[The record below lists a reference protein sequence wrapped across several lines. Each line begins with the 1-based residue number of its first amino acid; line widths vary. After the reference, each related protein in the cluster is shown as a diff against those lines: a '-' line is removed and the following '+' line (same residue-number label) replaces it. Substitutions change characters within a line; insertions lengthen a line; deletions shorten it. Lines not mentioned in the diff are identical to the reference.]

1 MELLDTLDTQI
12 SHVHRS
18 RLRPHVGPKPRIA
31 DRGPHR
37 GAEPATEATRCA
49 TEPGTLEANRLG
61 RGVPSSAAA
70 HA

>member
-1 MELLDTLDTQI
+1 MELLDTLYMQI

-18 RLRPHVGPKPRIA
+18 RLRPDVGRKPCIA
-31 DRGPHR
+31 ERGPHR
-37 GAEPATEATRCA
+37 GAEPATEVTRCA
-49 TEPGTLEANRLG
+49 TKPGTLEADRLG